1 MIGLPYGEKNY
12 DDMLSRFHPIP
23 ERYGRM
29 DGQNSYTVSMSRVSM
44 LTRDKNQLSVVGK
57 GIINCL
63 ERLVC
68 KSKLQMALRID
79 RVIRLHLAM
88 QQWDWND
95 RKYLIADEF
104 WLSYTTVLDIKHKQQ
119 QQFLAKI
126 CRHTHNYTHTTRI
139 QTHATQRQMQ
149 EVTLTTYSKYSTT

>member
-1 MIGLPYGEKNY
+1 MNMFDADKTTMIGLPYGEKNY

-23 ERYGRM
+23 ERYGRT

-44 LTRDKNQLSVVGK
+44 LRRDKNQLSVVGK

-88 QQWDWND
+88 QQ
-95 RKYLIADEF
+95 
-104 WLSYTTVLDIKHKQQ
+104 
-119 QQFLAKI
+119 
-126 CRHTHNYTHTTRI
+126 
-139 QTHATQRQMQ
+139 
-149 EVTLTTYSKYSTT
+149 